1 MDKIFLEI
9 FNTSL
14 TAGGI
19 VLAVLV
25 LRLLLKKAPRAYTC
39 ALWGIVGL
47 RLVWPFSIESGL
59 SLIPSPEVIPQSQ
72 LYDATPQ
79 VQTGIPSLNSA
90 VNPVFSQT
98 FAPEV
103 GASVNPLQVVL
114 SVAGW
119 VWVIGMAAMVIYS
132 LVSYLRLRRQ
142 VCAAVRQEGNVY
154 LCDNVASPFILGI
167 FRPKIY
173 LPSDMPQEQIA
184 CVLAHE
190 RAHLKRKDHWLKPLG
205 FALLMVH
212 WFHPLL
218 WLAYI
223 LLCRDIEFACDEK
236 VIADMDAEEKAHYSE
251 TLLSCSISRK
261 QVSAC
266 PLAFG
271 ETGVKGRIQSVLNYK
286 KPAFWMILIALIVCT
301 AVAVG
306 FLTEPVAANQ
316 EVSGSPG
323 FYFDID
329 QDGIEEKIDCIWGGS
344 GIIQFWVGIYEP
356 GERLPKY
363 DSSYH
368 LGAGLRPSLFV
379 AENGKAYVLLKDSD
393 GRIAHWL
400 EIRIEHEELN
410 LYENGE
416 RWRNIYVSTF
426 EHYLFNSAYG
436 ISMDLYWQK
445 QTQIHAVYDSSRP
458 RYMLGEDKMLYAC
471 ERNDRGDY
479 IAVRITGVME
489 QITLT
494 EENFDSLISEDYW
507 LASGIDA
514 VSAREDNV
522 ATWQGTNVSGM
533 SYYVMLQANGNV
545 LLCSVG
551 SEMHRIIWLNPVGDA
566 DDFYAYI
573 DSMNAD

>member
-14 TAGGI
+14 TAGWI

-119 VWVIGMAAMVIYS
+119 AWVIGMAAMVIYS

-154 LCDNVASPFILGI
+154 LCDDVASPFILGI

-205 FALLMVH
+205 FALLTVH

-251 TLLSCSISRK
+251 TLLACSISHK
-261 QVSAC
+261 HIAAC

-286 KPAFWMILIALIVCT
+286 KPAVWVTVVSVILC
-301 AVAVG
+301 VA
-306 FLTEPVAANQ
+306 FAACSLTEPESIPTRYLNLNTFKGLEVYVWEESGQMYCGLMSGTNANKTEAQIEALPPVSLDTMRRILETYQIPRESIDVRLHGTSQYWDKNTGYTKEYWEICQTLGVVSFGFDGVAAINL
-316 EVSGSPG
+316 
-323 FYFDID
+323 FYESNA
-329 QDGIEEKIDCIWGGS
+329 QN
-344 GIIQFWVGIYEP
+344 
-356 GERLPKY
+356 
-363 DSSYH
+363 
-368 LGAGLRPSLFV
+368 LRV
-379 AENGKAYVLLKDSD
+379 RINGTVC
-393 GRIAHWL
+393 
-400 EIRIEHEELN
+400 
-410 LYENGE
+410 
-416 RWRNIYVSTF
+416 
-426 EHYLFNSAYG
+426 
-436 ISMDLYWQK
+436 Q
-445 QTQIHAVYDSSRP
+445 
-458 RYMLGEDKMLYAC
+458 
-471 ERNDRGDY
+471 Y
-479 IAVRITGVME
+479 IATDQQSDDYQKDIWMREIERYKDYV
-489 QITLT
+489 ITLWQVYSV
-494 EENFDSLISEDYW
+494 ENDPNYEILILVCDGKET
-507 LASGIDA
+507 
-514 VSAREDNV
+514 V
-522 ATWQGTNVSGM
+522 
-533 SYYVMLQANGNV
+533 YVKQAE
-545 LLCSVG
+545 S
-551 SEMHRIIWLNPVGDA
+551 
-566 DDFYAYI
+566 
-573 DSMNAD
+573 